1 MGHSVFRK
9 IRVNTAVLSG
19 KIFFRILR
27 CLHRGGTSRPG
38 KFALFICPDIL
49 TVVSREIN
57 TIMVTGTNGKT
68 TTARMIM
75 HMLKESGIP
84 CFGTFAGGNEKSS
97 ICTEYILNYD
107 IRHSKPR
114 ESVAVIECDEKY
126 IPKVVHEISP
136 KVVVITNITKD
147 QIDRLG
153 TEDDVFGIMCS
164 AMIPLNAVLCLNEDD
179 KYTGGFEKAF
189 TGKPIVRYSGK
200 AETIRI
206 DGESK
211 HVSLNIPG
219 EFNIS
224 NAAAACAAL
233 SAEGILN
240 DRNLASLKT
249 FTAPFGR
256 MEKIDIDGV
265 PVILNLV
272 KNLCGLE
279 EMLQYIEALSTD
291 CRIVLGFNARRE
303 DGRDTSWIEEM
314 NWGRY
319 SDILKNVIVYGE
331 NASFTKQVLVDSG
344 MEATHISEAGQ
355 LLSLLR
361 ESDVPVFLMMN
372 YTCMMDFRRLL
383 SAKGYVKDFWS
394 T

>member
-38 KFALFICPDIL
+38 KLALFICPGIL
-49 TVVSREIN
+49 TVVSKGIN

-75 HMLKESGIP
+75 YMLKESGIP

-136 KVVVITNITKD
+136 NVVVITNITRD

-153 TEDDVFGIMCS
+153 TEDDVFGIMRS
-164 AMIPLNAVLCLNEDD
+164 AMIPLNAVFCLNEDD
-179 KYTGGFEKAF
+179 KYTWGFEKAF
-189 TGKPIVRYSGK
+189 TGKTIVRYSGE
-200 AETIRI
+200 AGIIRI
-206 DGESK
+206 DGESRP
-211 HVSLNIPG
+211 VSLNIPG

-233 SAEGILN
+233 HAEGYLN
-240 DRNLASLKT
+240 DRTAASLET
-249 FTAPFGR
+249 FKAPFGR
-256 MEKIDIDGV
+256 MERINIDGV
-265 PVILNLV
+265 RVTLNLV
-272 KNLCGLE
+272 KNTRGLE
-279 EMLQYIEALSTD
+279 DILQYIESLSTGFL
-291 CRIVLGFNARRE
+291 IVLGFNARRE
-303 DGRDTSWIEEM
+303 DGRDTSWLEEID
-314 NWGRY
+314 WTQY
-319 SDILKNVIVYGE
+319 SDVLKNVIVYGE
-331 NASFTKQVLVDSG
+331 NALITKRVLIG
-344 MEATHISEAGQ
+344 KGIEATYISKTGQ
-355 LLSLLR
+355 LLSLIR
-361 ESDVPVFLMMN
+361 KSDVPVFLIMN

-383 SAKGYVKDFWS
+383 SAKGYVKEFWN

>member
-38 KFALFICPDIL
+38 KLALFICPDIL
-49 TVVSREIN
+49 TVVSKGIN

-75 HMLKESGIP
+75 HMLKESGIT
-84 CFGTFAGGNEKSS
+84 CFGTFSGGNEKSS

-107 IRHSKPR
+107 CRLSKPR
-114 ESVAVIECDEKY
+114 KSVAVIECDEKY

-136 KVVVITNITKD
+136 KVVVITNITRD

-153 TEDDVFGIMCS
+153 TEDDVFGIMRS
-164 AMIPLNAVLCLNEDD
+164 AMIPLNAVFCLNEDD
-179 KYTGGFEKAF
+179 KYTWGFEKAF
-189 TGKPIVRYSGK
+189 TGKSIVRYSGK

-206 DGESK
+206 DGESRP
-211 HVSLNIPG
+211 VSLNIPG

-233 SAEGILN
+233 HAEGYLN
-240 DRNLASLKT
+240 DRAAASLET
-249 FTAPFGR
+249 FKAPFGR

-265 PVILNLV
+265 QVTLNLV
-272 KNLCGLE
+272 KNARGLE
-279 EMLQYIEALSTD
+279 DILQYIKSLSSGF
-291 CRIVLGFNARRE
+291 RVVLGFNAKRE
-303 DGRDTSWIEEM
+303 DGRDTSWIEKMDWE
-314 NWGRY
+314 RY
-319 SDILKNVIVYGE
+319 SDVLNDAAVYGE
-331 NASFTKQVLVDSG
+331 NAFITKQVLIG
-344 MEATHISEAGQ
+344 KGIEAAYISKTGQ
-355 LLSLLR
+355 LLSLIR
-361 ESDVPVFLMMN
+361 KSDVPVFLIMN

-383 SAKGYVKDFWS
+383 SVKGYVKEFWN